1 MIFHRSTAKI
11 LCLSGGLLM
20 ALLLSDSSV
29 AAPQKQSVVSVAA
42 PMLTRTATRHESRRF
57 AYGGTV
63 TVVGAPQGSIAI
75 EGWSRSEVEI
85 TADIELR
92 ADTEEDLNLLATVN
106 RFVFD
111 EDMNHLRILTTGSHD
126 KVFMRRVA
134 KDFPKRLLGLPW
146 KIDYRI
152 RVPVFTDLEINAGR
166 GAINLSGVEGAI
178 QLSATE
184 SETTLSLIGGTVNA
198 TIGWGKVSVR
208 IPVRS
213 WRGGGADIRLAA
225 GDLTVEL
232 PPGFNGDIDADILQ
246 SGHIDESYGALE
258 ARERPGL
265 TPQAIKARAGVG
277 GAFFRFKVGDGT
289 LYIKKAVTDREP

>member
-1 MIFHRSTAKI
+1 MIFRRRTAKI
-11 LCLSGGLLM
+11 LCLSGGLLT
-20 ALLLSDSSV
+20 ALLLSDSV

-92 ADTEEDLNLLATVN
+92 ADTEEDLDLLATVN

-198 TIGWGKVSVR
+198 TIAWGKVSVR
-208 IPVRS
+208 IPVRN

-277 GAFFRFKVGDGT
+277 GAFFRFKVGAGT
-289 LYIKKAVTDREP
+289 LYIRKAVISDK

>member
-1 MIFHRSTAKI
+1 MVFHPGTVKI
-11 LCLSGGLLM
+11 LCLSAGVLS
-20 ALLLSDSSV
+20 ALLLGDTAV
-29 AAPQKQSVVSVAA
+29 AAQQKKSVVSVAA

-57 AYGGTV
+57 GYGGTV

-75 EGWSRSEVEI
+75 EGWSRSEVEV

-92 ADTEEDLNLLATVN
+92 ADTEEDLDLLATFD

-111 EDMNHLRILTTGSHD
+111 EDMNHLRILTTGTHD

-152 RVPVFTDLEINAGR
+152 RVPVSTDLEINAGR
-166 GAINLSGVEGAI
+166 GAIDLSGVEGAI

-184 SETTLSLIGGTVNA
+184 SETTLNLIGGTVNA
-198 TIGWGKVSVR
+198 TIAWGKVLVR

-232 PPGFNGDIDADILQ
+232 PPGFNGDMDADILQ
-246 SGHIDESYGALE
+246 SGHIDDSYGAFA
-258 ARERPGL
+258 ARERPGI
-265 TPQAIKARAGVG
+265 TPQAMKVRAGAG
-277 GAFFRFKVGDGT
+277 GAFFRFKVGAGT
-289 LYIKKAVTDREP
+289 LYIKKTVIGDK

>member
-1 MIFHRSTAKI
+1 MIFRRSTAKI
-11 LCLSGGLLM
+11 LCLSGGLLT
-20 ALLLSDSSV
+20 ALLLSDSV

-42 PMLTRTATRHESRRF
+42 PMLTRKGTRHESRRF

-92 ADTEEDLNLLATVN
+92 ADTEEDLDLLATVN

-126 KVFMRRVA
+126 KAFMRRVA
-134 KDFPKRLLGLPW
+134 KNFPKRLLGLPW

-152 RVPVFTDLEINAGR
+152 RVPVFTDLEINSGR

-198 TIGWGKVSVR
+198 TIAGGKVSVR
-208 IPVRS
+208 IPVRN

-277 GAFFRFKVGDGT
+277 GAFFRFKVGAGT
-289 LYIKKAVTDREP
+289 LYIKKAVISDK

>member
-1 MIFHRSTAKI
+1 MIFRRRTAKI
-11 LCLSGGLLM
+11 LCLSGGLLT
-20 ALLLSDSSV
+20 ALLLSDSV

-42 PMLTRTATRHESRRF
+42 PMLTRKGTRHESRRF
-57 AYGGTV
+57 ANGGTV

-92 ADTEEDLNLLATVN
+92 ADTEEDLDLLATVN

-126 KVFMRRVA
+126 KAFMRRVA
-134 KDFPKRLLGLPW
+134 KNFPKRLLGLPW

-152 RVPVFTDLEINAGR
+152 RVPVFTDLEINSGR

-198 TIGWGKVSVR
+198 TIAGGKVSVR
-208 IPVRS
+208 IPVRN

-277 GAFFRFKVGDGT
+277 GAFFRFKVGAGT
-289 LYIKKAVTDREP
+289 LYIKKAVISDK